1 MATPLDVQG
10 SIDVQA
16 ANSETPMDQGLF
28 VVPLAATVCSMIV
41 AIISLTLLSA
51 FFALRFTFITSW
63 KKAPLTSWVILAIYI
78 DSWCFVAIS
87 MILRWGPGINNDFD
101 MCSTAIFL
109 CLACYISTK
118 FVVWGGG
125 RNSRLESKLYIF
137 NSFGMLT
144 VFLVIGILNF
154 VYRITY
160 LDNGK
165 CIIGMQRPVLVPL
178 VSFDLGVNV
187 YLTILFLIPLRRSY
201 SFNMDKTSGNEKLRD
216 LVKRTFIG
224 AVTSTLTCVLN
235 VAIMM
240 ALNGEPGWICLL
252 SCNLDRKSSFQ
263 PTDHIRATPSS
274 HDPGTTVLADT
285 IIVQYVTSR
294 DNSGTRGNFS
304 DRSKTSVAVERSI
317 HIHTTTTTTSSRTAG
332 NVGLDKS
339 KSEVEDDEIQVS
351 PFRVVPAGGYQS
363 STDRLK
369 RECSSGWE
377 EDIEL
382 ANVGNLDLGTQTHI
396 VATTTRPFA

>member
-1 MATPLDVQG
+1 
-10 SIDVQA
+10 
-16 ANSETPMDQGLF
+16 
-28 VVPLAATVCSMIV
+28 
-41 AIISLTLLSA
+41 
-51 FFALRFTFITSW
+51 
-63 KKAPLTSWVILAIYI
+63 
-78 DSWCFVAIS
+78 

-118 FVVWGGG
+118 LIYFFLVEKAFVVWGGG

-252 SCNLDRKSSFQ
+252 SCNLDL
-263 PTDHIRATPSS
+263 
-274 HDPGTTVLADT
+274 LADT

>member
-1 MATPLDVQG
+1 MATPQDSLG
-10 SIDVQA
+10 ARA
-16 ANSETPMDQGLF
+16 AGHETPEGQGLF

-78 DSWCFVAIS
+78 DSWLFVAIS
-87 MILRWGPGINNDFD
+87 MILRWGPGINNNFD

-118 FVVWGGG
+118 LIYFFLVEKAFVVWGGG

-144 VFLVIGILNF
+144 IFIIIGILNF
-154 VYRITY
+154 VFRITY

-165 CIIGMQRPVLVPL
+165 CVIGMQRPVLVPL

-252 SCNLDRKSSFQ
+252 SCNLDL
-263 PTDHIRATPSS
+263 
-274 HDPGTTVLADT
+274 LADT

-317 HIHTTTTTTSSRTAG
+317 HIHTTTSSRTGGA
-332 NVGLDKS
+332 LDKS
-339 KSEVEDDEIQVS
+339 KSGSVADIDDDIQVS
-351 PFRVVPAGGYQS
+351 PFRVVAAGGFQK

-369 RECSSGWE
+369 RECTNERCWE